1 MAVNKKILDKYDS
14 LQKYIQVVDQN
25 EQAIMSVLP
34 KVEVTKFIEDN
45 RAQFDALKAGIESV
59 KGKKDGLDAIVD
71 EIKKFYE
78 KMDFSDIASKYYK
91 KLDGSN
97 REKIL

>member
-1 MAVNKKILDKYDS
+1 LYVVYEKKNEAAMAVNRKILDKYDS

-59 KGKKDGLDAIVD
+59 KGKKDGLDAIVE
-71 EIKKFYE
+71 EIKKFY
-78 KMDFSDIASKYYK
+78 
-91 KLDGSN
+91 
-97 REKIL
+97 

>member
-1 MAVNKKILDKYDS
+1 
-14 LQKYIQVVDQN
+14 VVDQN

-59 KGKKDGLDAIVD
+59 KGKKDGLDAIVE
-71 EIKKFYE
+71 EIKKFY
-78 KMDFSDIASKYYK
+78 
-91 KLDGSN
+91 
-97 REKIL
+97 

>member
-1 MAVNKKILDKYDS
+1 MYVVYEKKNEAAMAVNRKILDKYDS

-59 KGKKDGLDAIVD
+59 KGKKDGLDAIVE
-71 EIKKFYE
+71 EIKKFY
-78 KMDFSDIASKYYK
+78 
-91 KLDGSN
+91 
-97 REKIL
+97 

>member
-1 MAVNKKILDKYDS
+1 MAVNRKILDKYDS

-59 KGKKDGLDAIVD
+59 KGKKDGLDAIVE
-71 EIKKFYE
+71 EIKKFY
-78 KMDFSDIASKYYK
+78 
-91 KLDGSN
+91 
-97 REKIL
+97 